1 MVGGPMMIRSRDQHL
16 FDPGPKRI
24 LALDGGGV
32 RGILTLQYLK
42 RMESLLRAR
51 SGNDPNFRLS
61 HYFDLIGGT
70 STGSIIATGLA
81 LGWSVEK
88 LETLYHELAEQIFQ
102 KSIWRQGI
110 LQAKFPRTPLMKA
123 LTAQFEDRTLGSEDV
138 QTGLMIMTKRL
149 DTGSPW
155 PLMNNPKGRY
165 FDPVVKK
172 GQTVP
177 NKDFLL
183 REVVRAS
190 TAAPHYFNPE
200 RLKISSEADGSFVEG
215 VFVDGGVSPHNNPA
229 LQLLLTATTE
239 GFGLKWLTGVDQL
252 LLVSV
257 GTGAQEIRMP
267 AKDIMDMSSAKVAL
281 QALASLM
288 NDCDAMN
295 QTMLQWMSRS
305 PTAWTIDRE
314 IGDLQNDVLGGKE
327 LFSYLRYN
335 VVLDRDWL
343 KDNLKVD
350 LKASEVKG
358 LQEMDKPKNMSRLA
372 LLGGIAAQ
380 SQIHPTHFPAQFD
393 M

>member
-1 MVGGPMMIRSRDQHL
+1 MMIRTRDQHL

-42 RMESLLRAR
+42 RMEELLCKRV
-51 SGNDPNFRLS
+51 GNDPNFRLS
-61 HYFDLIGGT
+61 QYFDLIGGT
-70 STGSIIATGLA
+70 STGSIIATGLS
-81 LGWSVEK
+81 LGWTVEK
-88 LETLYHELAEQIFQ
+88 LETLYNELAEQVFQ

-123 LTAQFEDRTLGSEDV
+123 LTMQFGDRTLGSEDL

-149 DTGSPW
+149 DSGSPW

-165 FDPVVKK
+165 FDSVAKN
-172 GQTVP
+172 GTAMP

-200 RLKISSEADGSFVEG
+200 RLRIGKKGAEG
-215 VFVDGGVSPHNNPA
+215 AFVDGGVSPHNNPA
-229 LQLLLTATTE
+229 LQLLLMATTE
-239 GFGLKWLTGVDQL
+239 GFGLKWAAGADQL

-257 GTGAQEIRMP
+257 GTGAQEIRLSANEVME
-267 AKDIMDMSSAKVAL
+267 MSSAKVSL
-281 QALASLM
+281 QALTSLM

-295 QTMLQWMSRS
+295 QTILQWMSRS
-305 PTAWTIDRE
+305 PTAWKIDRE
-314 IGDLQNDVLGGKE
+314 IGDLQGDVLGGRE

-335 VVLDRDWL
+335 VVLDREWL
-343 KDNLKVD
+343 QTNLNVD

-358 LQEMDKPKNMSRLA
+358 LQEMDKPKNMSKLA
-372 LLGGIAAQ
+372 LLGATASHI
-380 SQIHPTHFPAQFD
+380 QIQPQNFPDQFD
-393 M
+393 V

>member
-1 MVGGPMMIRSRDQHL
+1 MIRSRDQHL
-16 FDPGPKRI
+16 FDPGPKRM

-32 RGILTLQYLK
+32 RGLLTLQYLK
-42 RMESLLRAR
+42 RMEILLRAR
-51 SGNDPNFRLS
+51 SGNDPTFRLS

-88 LETLYHELAEQIFQ
+88 LETLYHELAEQVFQ

-123 LTAQFEDRTLGSEDV
+123 LTAQFEDRTVGSEDLE
-138 QTGLMIMTKRL
+138 TGLMIMTKRL

-155 PLMNNPKGRY
+155 PVTNNPKGRY

-172 GQTVP
+172 GKAVP

-200 RLKISSEADGSFVEG
+200 RLRISSEADRTFVEG
-215 VFVDGGVSPHNNPA
+215 AFVDGGVSPHNNPA
-229 LQLLLTATTE
+229 LQLLLMATTE
-239 GFGLKWLTGVDQL
+239 GFGLKWLTGADQL

-257 GTGAQEIRMP
+257 GTGAQDIRMP
-267 AKDIMDMSSAKVAL
+267 AKDIMEMSSAKVAF

-295 QTMLQWMSRS
+295 QTVLQWMSRS

-314 IGDLQNDVLGGKE
+314 IGNLQNDVLGGKE

-335 VVLDRDWL
+335 VVLDREWL
-343 KDNLKVD
+343 QTHLHVD

-358 LQEMDKPKNMSRLA
+358 LQEMDKPKNMSKLA
-372 LLGGIAAQ
+372 LLGATA
-380 SQIHPTHFPAQFD
+380 SQIQIQPDHFPAVFNV
-393 M
+393 

>member
-1 MVGGPMMIRSRDQHL
+1 MQIRTRDQHL
-16 FDPGPKRI
+16 FGPGPKRI

-42 RMESLLRAR
+42 RLEALLRER
-51 SGNDPNFRLS
+51 SGNDPGFRLS
-61 HYFDLIGGT
+61 QYFDLIGGT

-88 LETLYHELAEQIFQ
+88 LETLYNELAEQVFQ
-102 KSIWRQGI
+102 KSIFRHGI
-110 LQAKFPRTPLMKA
+110 LQSKFPRTPLMKA
-123 LTAQFEDRTLGSEDV
+123 LTAQFEDRTLGSEDL

-172 GQTVP
+172 GKTVP

-200 RLKISSEADGSFVEG
+200 RLKISSKADGTFIEG
-215 VFVDGGVSPHNNPA
+215 AFVDGGVSPHNNPA

-239 GFGLKWLTGVDQL
+239 GFGLKWPTGADNL

-257 GTGAQEIRMP
+257 GTGTQEIRMS
-267 AKDIMDMSSAKVAL
+267 ANDIMGMSSAKVAL
-281 QALASLM
+281 QALSSLM

-295 QTMLQWMSRS
+295 QAMLQWMSRS
-305 PTAWTIDRE
+305 PTAWKIDRE
-314 IGDLQNDVLGGKE
+314 IGDLHNDVVGGNE
-327 LFSYLRYN
+327 LLFYLRYN
-335 VVLDRDWL
+335 VVLDREWL
-343 KDNLKVD
+343 QNHLQVD

-358 LQEMDKPKNMSRLA
+358 LQEMDKPKNMSKLA
-372 LLGGIAAQ
+372 LLGATAAQ
-380 SQIHPTHFPAQFD
+380 IQIQPDHFPVQFD
-393 M
+393 V

>member
-1 MVGGPMMIRSRDQHL
+1 MMIRTRDQHL

-42 RMESLLRAR
+42 RMENLLRKR
-51 SGNDPNFRLS
+51 TGDDPNFRLS
-61 HYFDLIGGT
+61 QYFDLIGGT

-81 LGWSVEK
+81 LGWTVEK
-88 LETLYHELAEQIFQ
+88 LETLYNQLAEQVFQ

-110 LQAKFPRTPLMKA
+110 LQAKFSRTPLMKA
-123 LTAQFEDRTLGSEDV
+123 LTMQFGDRTLGSEDL

-149 DTGSPW
+149 DSGSPW

-165 FDPVVKK
+165 FDPVSKK
-172 GQTVP
+172 GTATP

-200 RLKISSEADGSFVEG
+200 RLRIGKGAEG
-215 VFVDGGVSPHNNPA
+215 AFVDGGVSPHNNPA
-229 LQLLLTATTE
+229 LQLLLMATTE
-239 GFGLKWLTGVDQL
+239 GFGLKWAVGADQL

-257 GTGAQEIRMP
+257 GTGAQEIRLS
-267 AKDIMDMSSAKVAL
+267 ANEVMDMSSAKVSI
-281 QALASLM
+281 QALTSLM

-295 QTMLQWMSRS
+295 QTVLQWMSRS
-305 PTAWTIDRE
+305 PTAWKIDRE
-314 IGDLQNDVLGGKE
+314 IGDLQGDVFGGRE

-335 VVLDRDWL
+335 VVLDREWL
-343 KDNLKVD
+343 QANLGVD
-350 LKASEVKG
+350 LKAREVKG
-358 LQEMDKPKNMSRLA
+358 LQEMDKPKNMSKLA
-372 LLGGIAAQ
+372 LLGASASFI
-380 SQIHPTHFPAQFD
+380 QIQPDHFPAAFD
-393 M
+393 VN

>member
-1 MVGGPMMIRSRDQHL
+1 MVIRSRDQHL
-16 FDPGPKRI
+16 FDPGPKRL

-42 RMESLLRAR
+42 RIETLLRKRA
-51 SGNDPNFRLS
+51 GNDPTFRLS
-61 HYFDLIGGT
+61 QYFDLIGGT

-88 LETLYHELAEQIFQ
+88 LETLYHELADQVFQ

-123 LTAQFEDRTLGSEDV
+123 LTAQFEDRTLGSEDL
-138 QTGLMIMTKRL
+138 QTGLIIMTKRL

-200 RLKISSEADGSFVEG
+200 RLKISSESDGTFIEG
-215 VFVDGGVSPHNNPA
+215 AFVDGGVSPHNNPA
-229 LQLLLTATTE
+229 WQLLLMATTE
-239 GFGLKWLTGVDQL
+239 GFGLKWPTGADKL

-305 PTAWTIDRE
+305 PTAWKIDRE
-314 IGDLQNDVLGGKE
+314 IGDLHNDVLGGKE
-327 LFSYLRYN
+327 LLFYLRYN
-335 VVLDRDWL
+335 VVLDREWL
-343 KDNLKVD
+343 QTHLQVD
-350 LKASEVKG
+350 LKANEVKG
-358 LQEMDKPKNMSRLA
+358 LQEMDKPKNMSKLA
-372 LLGGIAAQ
+372 LLGATA
-380 SQIHPTHFPAQFD
+380 SQIQIQPDHFPVQFD
-393 M
+393 V

>member
-1 MVGGPMMIRSRDQHL
+1 MNRTRDQHL
-16 FDPGPKRI
+16 FEVGPKRI

-42 RMESLLRAR
+42 RMEELLRKRA
-51 SGNDPNFRLS
+51 GNDPDFRLS

-81 LGWSVEK
+81 LGWTVEK
-88 LETLYHELAEQIFQ
+88 LEVLYNDLSEQVFQ

-123 LTAQFEDRTLGSEDV
+123 LTAQFGDRTLGSDDL

-149 DTGSPW
+149 DSGSPW

-165 FDPVVKK
+165 FDPKSKK
-172 GQTVP
+172 GIAAA

-183 REVVRAS
+183 REIVRAS

-200 RLKISSEADGSFVEG
+200 RLRIGKGAEG
-215 VFVDGGVSPHNNPA
+215 AFVDGGVSPHNNPA
-229 LQLLLTATTE
+229 LQLLLMATTE
-239 GFGLKWLTGVDQL
+239 GFELKWATGAEQL

-257 GTGAQEIRMP
+257 GTGSQETRLS
-267 AKDIMDMSSAKVAL
+267 ANAVMDMTSVNVVREAL
-281 QALASLM
+281 MSLM

-295 QTMLQWMSRS
+295 QTILQWMSRS

-314 IGDLQNDVLGGKE
+314 IGDLQGDVLGGKE
-327 LFSYLRYN
+327 LFSYLRS
-335 VVLDRDWL
+335 LL
-343 KDNLKVD
+343 
-350 LKASEVKG
+350 
-358 LQEMDKPKNMSRLA
+358 SR
-372 LLGGIAAQ
+372 
-380 SQIHPTHFPAQFD
+380 
-393 M
+393 

>member
-1 MVGGPMMIRSRDQHL
+1 MQIRTRDQHL
-16 FDPGPKRI
+16 FAPGPKRI

-42 RMESLLRAR
+42 RLEALLRER
-51 SGNDPNFRLS
+51 SGNDPTFRLS

-88 LETLYHELAEQIFQ
+88 LETLYHELAEQVFQ
-102 KSIWRQGI
+102 KSILRHGI

-123 LTAQFEDRTLGSEDV
+123 LTAQFEGRTLGSEDL

-165 FDPVVKK
+165 FDPVVKR
-172 GQTVP
+172 GRTIP

-200 RLKISSEADGSFVEG
+200 RLKIFSEADGTFMEG
-215 VFVDGGVSPHNNPA
+215 AFVDGGVSPHNNPA
-229 LQLLLTATTE
+229 LQLLLMATTE
-239 GFGLKWLTGVDQL
+239 GFGLKWPTGADQL

-257 GTGAQEIRMP
+257 GTGAQEIRMS
-267 AKDIMDMSSAKVAL
+267 AKEVMEMSSAKVAL

-295 QTMLQWMSRS
+295 QTILQWMSRS
-305 PTAWTIDRE
+305 PTAWKIDRE
-314 IGDLQNDVLGGKE
+314 IGDLQGDVLGGRE

-335 VVLDRDWL
+335 VVLDREWL
-343 KDNLKVD
+343 KDNLDVD

-358 LQEMDKPKNMSRLA
+358 LQEMDKPKNMSKLT
-372 LLGGIAAQ
+372 LLGATA
-380 SQIHPTHFPAQFD
+380 SQIQIQPDHFSLQFD
-393 M
+393 I

>member
-1 MVGGPMMIRSRDQHL
+1 MVNRTRDQHL
-16 FDPGPKRI
+16 FDAGPKRI

-42 RMESLLRAR
+42 RMEELLRKR
-51 SGNDPNFRLS
+51 VGDDPDFRLS

-81 LGWSVEK
+81 LGWTVEK
-88 LETLYHELAEQIFQ
+88 LESLYNELSEQVFQ

-123 LTAQFEDRTLGSEDV
+123 LVAQFGDRTLGSDDL

-149 DTGSPW
+149 DSGSPW

-165 FDPVVKK
+165 FDPVAKK
-172 GQTVP
+172 GMAMP

-183 REVVRAS
+183 REIVRAS

-200 RLKISSEADGSFVEG
+200 RLRIGTNAEG
-215 VFVDGGVSPHNNPA
+215 AFVDGGVSPHNNPA
-229 LQLLLTATTE
+229 LQLLLMATTE
-239 GFGLKWLTGVDQL
+239 GFGLKWPTGADEL

-257 GTGAQEIRMP
+257 GTGAQETRMSTQ
-267 AKDIMDMSSAKVAL
+267 DIMNMSSAKVSL
-281 QALASLM
+281 QALTSLM

-295 QTMLQWMSRS
+295 QTILQWMSRS
-305 PTAWTIDRE
+305 PTAWKIDRE
-314 IGDLQNDVLGGKE
+314 IGDLQGDVLGGKE

-335 VVLDRDWL
+335 VVLDREWL
-343 KDNLKVD
+343 QANVKVQLKT
-350 LKASEVKG
+350 SEVKG
-358 LQEMDKPKNMSRLA
+358 LQDMGKPKNMSKLA
-372 LLGGIAAQ
+372 LLGAAASHIQ
-380 SQIHPTHFPAQFD
+380 MKPEHFPAGFD
-393 M
+393 V

>member
-1 MVGGPMMIRSRDQHL
+1 MMIRSRDQHL
-16 FDPGPKRI
+16 FDPGPKRL

-42 RMESLLRAR
+42 RIEALLRAR
-51 SGNDPNFRLS
+51 VGNNPNFRLS

-88 LETLYHELAEQIFQ
+88 LETLYHELAEQVFQ

-123 LTAQFEDRTLGSEDV
+123 LTAQFEDRTLRSEDL
-138 QTGLMIMTKRL
+138 QTGLMIMMKRL

-155 PLMNNPKGRY
+155 PVINNPKGRY

-172 GQTVP
+172 GKTVP

-183 REVVRAS
+183 RDVVRAS

-200 RLKISSEADGSFVEG
+200 RLRISSEADGTFVDG
-215 VFVDGGVSPHNNPA
+215 AFVDGGVSPHNNPA
-229 LQLLLTATTE
+229 LQLLVMATTE
-239 GFGLKWLTGVDQL
+239 GFGLKWPMGADQVL
-252 LLVSV
+252 MVSV

-267 AKDIMDMSSAKVAL
+267 AKDIMDMSSAKVAF

-314 IGDLQNDVLGGKE
+314 IGNLQNDVLGGRE

-335 VVLDRDWL
+335 VVLDREWL
-343 KDNLKVD
+343 QTHLHVD
-350 LKASEVKG
+350 VKASEVKG
-358 LQEMDKPKNMSRLA
+358 LQEMDKPKNMSKLA
-372 LLGGIAAQ
+372 LLGATASKI
-380 SQIHPTHFPAQFD
+380 QIQPDHFPVVFNV
-393 M
+393 

>member
-1 MVGGPMMIRSRDQHL
+1 MMIRSRDQHL
-16 FDPGPKRI
+16 FDPGPKRL

-42 RMESLLRAR
+42 RIEVLLRERA
-51 SGNDPNFRLS
+51 GNDPAFRLS
-61 HYFDLIGGT
+61 HYFDVIGGT

-88 LETLYHELAEQIFQ
+88 LETLYLELAEQVFR
-102 KSIWRQGI
+102 KSIWRQGV

-123 LTAQFEDRTLGSEDV
+123 LAAQFEDRTLDSEDL

-155 PLMNNPKGRY
+155 PVMNNPKGRY
-165 FDPVVKK
+165 FSPGQKK
-172 GQTVP
+172 GKTVP

-183 REVVRAS
+183 RDVVRAS

-200 RLKISSEADGSFVEG
+200 RLRISSEADGTFVEG
-215 VFVDGGVSPHNNPA
+215 AFVDGGVSPHNNPA
-229 LQLLLTATTE
+229 LQLLLMATTE
-239 GFGLKWLTGVDQL
+239 GFGLKWPLGSDLL

-257 GTGAQEIRMP
+257 GTGAQETRMP
-267 AKDIMDMSSAKVAL
+267 AKDVLKMSSAKVAL
-281 QALASLM
+281 QALGSLM

-314 IGDLQNDVLGGKE
+314 IGNLQNDVLGGKE

-343 KDNLKVD
+343 KDNLKID

-358 LQEMDKPKNMSRLA
+358 LQEMDRPKNMSRLA
-372 LLGGIAAQ
+372 MLGGLAAQ
-380 SQIHPTHFPAQFD
+380 KQIESPHFPAQFD
-393 M
+393 V

>member
-1 MVGGPMMIRSRDQHL
+1 MVNRTRDQHL
-16 FDPGPKRI
+16 FDAGPKRI

-42 RMESLLRAR
+42 RMEELLRKR
-51 SGNDPNFRLS
+51 VGDDPDFRLS

-81 LGWSVEK
+81 LGWTVEK
-88 LETLYHELAEQIFQ
+88 LESLYNELSEQVFQ

-123 LTAQFEDRTLGSEDV
+123 LVAQFGDRTLGSDDL

-149 DTGSPW
+149 DSGSPW

-165 FDPVVKK
+165 FDPVAKK
-172 GQTVP
+172 GMAMP

-183 REVVRAS
+183 REIVRAS

-200 RLKISSEADGSFVEG
+200 RLRIGTNAEG
-215 VFVDGGVSPHNNPA
+215 AFVDGGVSPHNNPA
-229 LQLLLTATTE
+229 LQLLLMATTE
-239 GFGLKWLTGVDQL
+239 GFGLKWPTGADEL

-257 GTGAQEIRMP
+257 GTGAQETRMSTQ
-267 AKDIMDMSSAKVAL
+267 DIMNMSSAKVSL
-281 QALASLM
+281 QALTSLM

-295 QTMLQWMSRS
+295 QTILQWMSRS
-305 PTAWTIDRE
+305 PTAWKIDRE
-314 IGDLQNDVLGGKE
+314 IGDLQGDVLGGKE

-335 VVLDRDWL
+335 VVLDREWL
-343 KDNLKVD
+343 QANVKVQLKT
-350 LKASEVKG
+350 SEVKG
-358 LQEMDKPKNMSRLA
+358 LQDMDKPKNMSKLA
-372 LLGGIAAQ
+372 LLGATASHIQ
-380 SQIHPTHFPAQFD
+380 MKPEHFPARFD
-393 M
+393 V